1 MTIEQALSA
10 RNQSSVS
17 THIKSNRQ
25 FSGQVLSRQ
34 ETGRGRIWEK
44 KSLRLRNCKEG
55 KEDAVIQSNSNC
67 IYLYL
72 FVNLQ
77 ESHADQ
83 LFVM

>member
-1 MTIEQALSA
+1 MD
-10 RNQSSVS
+10 R
-17 THIKSNRQ
+17 
-25 FSGQVLSRQ
+25 
-34 ETGRGRIWEK
+34 K
-44 KSLRLRNCKEG
+44 KGLRLRNCKEG